1 MSGVGSEGVDVLV
14 VESGILRVEIS
25 YAGKTGWALAHN
37 QVPVVKNILVS
48 NSSESEASECAHL
61 ELTAR
66 IGSNLLFDITVPVP
80 ELRPGKTTAIAPR
93 FLEQTRL
100 DPNNPLLQATESQ
113 PGTLEAH
120 LRCEGSSTAES
131 ARTSLR
137 ILAPNEW
144 FHAPA
149 YFESLAAFAQPN
161 APQIPALV
169 RKVSDLL
176 KEATG
181 DASVQGYQAGTER
194 VLQIMSAV
202 YAVLAAEDIRYV
214 TPPASFENTGQR
226 IRTTE
231 EVLTAQAGT
240 CIDLVLAYAALAQA
254 CGLLPVIIL
263 VPGHA
268 LVGIATTED
277 GLREPVITEPA
288 AINNYLR
295 SGAVLALDATFYDA
309 SLSFSD
315 NLNRTKAQLTDG
327 TVLALIGL
335 TESHRDGLRPLPT
348 QAPPASALPDT
359 ATAGDTS
366 TSSTQL
372 SSPAADIRAAG
383 KLVQQLRLEDS
394 ADHLTLDTADPA
406 PARVQR
412 WKRELLDLT
421 LRNRLLNIKPAK
433 EVLEFEVRAGM
444 LADIDD
450 RISRGDRITM
460 RAQDDLSDNR
470 FLRGT
475 TDVSDLSDSE
485 VSSELSERGILFG
498 HVTDYRYADFFK
510 NLARTTKTLAEETG
524 SANLYLMLGTMR
536 YTSKNGKDARAPLFL
551 LPVRLRGG
559 SGRSRFTIQADNS
572 AEATPNHSLVEWLHQ
587 EHGVHITA
595 LSEPKLDDSGLD
607 IDYVLREISAAL
619 VRENLPFTV
628 TRDAYLGIAKFSTFG
643 MWRDLRDHWDIFME
657 SPVFEH
663 LTLHP
668 GESFVE
674 PGDLPPIEDITPNEA
689 ELNLPIPADGAQMR
703 VVSAAGK
710 GYSFVVEGPPGTGKS
725 QTITNIL
732 AHLLEQGK
740 RILFVAEKQAALDV
754 VKTRME
760 RIGLAPFILD
770 LHGGEQRPQAIR
782 DQLRGAID
790 ASVHYDMHRWDN
802 ARALLRSRLEPLAA
816 YPALV
821 HGMNAAGHS
830 LWSAVTASLDLGE
843 GAVAVVPQRCVTD
856 PNARATIAAIDEALP
871 NIAVRAR
878 STDLAAM
885 SAWRLVGPHHA
896 PLPELIRAFDG
907 LAIMASH
914 CEHYPEIADTLESV
928 PLADV
933 RKALD
938 GTTPLLDPAEARHL
952 ASSTWKIASVA
963 DKLARLAPEL
973 EFFTDLF
980 SPTFFA
986 YGETSSLTHA
996 LDDLAEGGFFGKK
1009 KRLAAY
1015 RSALIPA
1022 LPAGKEPDTEGE
1034 HSPDAVRAALGR
1046 LSYMRRAVADLETE
1060 LESIPGARQRVSV
1073 PLSDPSAPAVLAEAA
1088 SSLERSVELST
1099 RFPALVE
1106 LTRRTNNMD
1115 DVRAALEAISATWN
1129 SWVHAADLQLPAENQ
1144 RMSVFKEW
1152 YPRWSAAGRD
1162 SLAAAVEWRR
1172 ATAILRDNGLEEF
1185 QHQIEI
1191 GEVPDRDISLAFR
1204 RGVAS
1209 TSAEERMRSFSGH
1222 ISLSEQ
1228 NSSDLARLQE
1238 AFATIQGEAT
1248 QALPATLMARRSFRP
1263 GELHGKVGTLRR
1275 NLDRKRGARSF
1286 RSLLEEFTEEIL
1298 EATPCFFAS
1307 PASLATFVDP
1317 TAVVFDVVIF
1327 DEASQITVDQAMGA
1341 IGRAKAVII
1350 SGDSRQMPPTRFG
1363 KTGPF
1368 SGDDEDL
1375 DDPDRPLVETV
1386 VSDLESILSE
1396 AVESGLPRLWLSW
1409 HYRSRDESLIA
1420 FSNEAYY
1427 EGKLSSFP
1435 SPGSAGLF
1443 GGAGVSMRRVDG
1455 TFDRSRGATF
1465 RTNRVEAEEIVRD
1478 IHRRLNSPALAHQS
1492 IGVVTFNIQQRNL
1505 ILDLLEDSRDPLIRA
1520 AMEQEKDPLFVKNLE
1535 NVQGDE
1541 RDVIIF
1547 STAFSPREPGGPLPL
1562 NFGPLS
1568 REGGERRFNVAIT
1581 RARSEVLVVT
1591 SFDPED
1597 IDLNR
1602 TRSRGMQDLREYM
1615 LRARARTHNDG
1626 AAAAPADT
1634 DAEGSSAIPRALS
1647 INDNPV
1653 RDRLMHELRE
1663 RGWEVEG
1670 DYGLSSYT
1678 LDIVVR
1684 EPGSKVWLLAVMF
1697 DDEKWSSLPTVTD
1710 RDITPQLL
1718 TSMMGWLAV
1727 ERVWLPELRRDAAGV
1742 IDRIDASARA
1752 ARERYQEEER
1762 KAEKR
1767 QERAA
1772 KKLAG
1777 RKAKLTREAAAD
1789 SDAAPCEDLSQHGEL
1804 TPKPDL
1810 TRRDPVSA
1818 NRAPVRTH
1826 QDPDV
1831 EPALTWREV
1840 PSMQRSTPTK
1850 AKRAAE
1856 PAQRGTQEDPQ
1867 PTPQSAPQPKRS
1879 TIRVALKPATPENPT
1894 DTSEERWRFG
1904 EAWEK
1909 HGTQPGKSAR
1919 QTSASVDDWGADIPP
1934 CPAPLTLPD
1943 TSPLGSREELE
1954 FPMSTARTAEVREA
1968 VREMIEESAP
1978 LPLQSLRVA
1987 IVKRFGRQ
1995 RTSEKVNKI
2004 LDTFI
2009 PQDQIFVDDS
2019 EGQEFVWPE
2028 DVYPENWH
2036 YYRPYPGRIL
2046 SEIPL
2051 REIYNMARVL
2061 VEKYPGEYQWGQFP
2075 DEDFV
2080 RRILKEFSLLRL
2092 SPDSQAR
2099 VSEALLLYGK
2109 RQ

>member
-1 MSGVGSEGVDVLV
+1 M
-14 VESGILRVEIS
+14 
-25 YAGKTGWALAHN
+25 
-37 QVPVVKNILVS
+37 
-48 NSSESEASECAHL
+48 
-61 ELTAR
+61 
-66 IGSNLLFDITVPVP
+66 
-80 ELRPGKTTAIAPR
+80 
-93 FLEQTRL
+93 
-100 DPNNPLLQATESQ
+100 
-113 PGTLEAH
+113 
-120 LRCEGSSTAES
+120 
-131 ARTSLR
+131 
-137 ILAPNEW
+137 
-144 FHAPA
+144 
-149 YFESLAAFAQPN
+149 
-161 APQIPALV
+161 
-169 RKVSDLL
+169 
-176 KEATG
+176 
-181 DASVQGYQAGTER
+181 
-194 VLQIMSAV
+194 
-202 YAVLAAEDIRYV
+202 
-214 TPPASFENTGQR
+214 
-226 IRTTE
+226 
-231 EVLTAQAGT
+231 
-240 CIDLVLAYAALAQA
+240 
-254 CGLLPVIIL
+254 
-263 VPGHA
+263 
-268 LVGIATTED
+268 
-277 GLREPVITEPA
+277 
-288 AINNYLR
+288 
-295 SGAVLALDATFYDA
+295 
-309 SLSFSD
+309 
-315 NLNRTKAQLTDG
+315 
-327 TVLALIGL
+327 
-335 TESHRDGLRPLPT
+335 
-348 QAPPASALPDT
+348 
-359 ATAGDTS
+359 
-366 TSSTQL
+366 
-372 SSPAADIRAAG
+372 
-383 KLVQQLRLEDS
+383 
-394 ADHLTLDTADPA
+394 
-406 PARVQR
+406 
-412 WKRELLDLT
+412 
-421 LRNRLLNIKPAK
+421 
-433 EVLEFEVRAGM
+433 
-444 LADIDD
+444 
-450 RISRGDRITM
+450 
-460 RAQDDLSDNR
+460 
-470 FLRGT
+470 
-475 TDVSDLSDSE
+475 
-485 VSSELSERGILFG
+485 
-498 HVTDYRYADFFK
+498 
-510 NLARTTKTLAEETG
+510 
-524 SANLYLMLGTMR
+524 
-536 YTSKNGKDARAPLFL
+536 
-551 LPVRLRGG
+551 
-559 SGRSRFTIQADNS
+559 
-572 AEATPNHSLVEWLHQ
+572 
-587 EHGVHITA
+587 
-595 LSEPKLDDSGLD
+595 
-607 IDYVLREISAAL
+607 
-619 VRENLPFTV
+619 
-628 TRDAYLGIAKFSTFG
+628 
-643 MWRDLRDHWDIFME
+643 
-657 SPVFEH
+657 
-663 LTLHP
+663 
-668 GESFVE
+668 
-674 PGDLPPIEDITPNEA
+674 
-689 ELNLPIPADGAQMR
+689 
-703 VVSAAGK
+703 
-710 GYSFVVEGPPGTGKS
+710 
-725 QTITNIL
+725 
-732 AHLLEQGK
+732 
-740 RILFVAEKQAALDV
+740 
-754 VKTRME
+754 
-760 RIGLAPFILD
+760 
-770 LHGGEQRPQAIR
+770 
-782 DQLRGAID
+782 
-790 ASVHYDMHRWDN
+790 
-802 ARALLRSRLEPLAA
+802 
-816 YPALV
+816 
-821 HGMNAAGHS
+821 
-830 LWSAVTASLDLGE
+830 
-843 GAVAVVPQRCVTD
+843 
-856 PNARATIAAIDEALP
+856 
-871 NIAVRAR
+871 
-878 STDLAAM
+878 
-885 SAWRLVGPHHA
+885 
-896 PLPELIRAFDG
+896 
-907 LAIMASH
+907 
-914 CEHYPEIADTLESV
+914 
-928 PLADV
+928 
-933 RKALD
+933 
-938 GTTPLLDPAEARHL
+938 
-952 ASSTWKIASVA
+952 
-963 DKLARLAPEL
+963 
-973 EFFTDLF
+973 
-980 SPTFFA
+980 
-986 YGETSSLTHA
+986 
-996 LDDLAEGGFFGKK
+996 
-1009 KRLAAY
+1009 AAY

-1022 LPAGKEPDTEGE
+1022 LPAGREPDIEGK
-1034 HSPDAVRAALGR
+1034 HSPDTVRAALGR
-1046 LSYMRRAVADLETE
+1046 LSYMRRALADLETE
-1060 LESIPGARQRVSV
+1060 LENIPGARQRVSV
-1073 PLSDPSAPAVLAEAA
+1073 ALSDPSAPAALAEAA
-1088 SSLERSVELST
+1088 DSLQRSLELST

-1106 LTRRTNNMD
+1106 LTRRAGSLD
-1115 DVRAALEAISATWN
+1115 DARAALDIISSTWDAWAT
-1129 SWVHAADLQLPAENQ
+1129 AANLQLPSEN
-1144 RMSVFKEW
+1144 RWMSVFREW

-1162 SLAAAVEWRR
+1162 SLAAAVEWHR
-1172 ATAILRDNGLEEF
+1172 ATAILRKNGLEEF
-1185 QHQIEI
+1185 QHQIEM

-1209 TSAEERMRSFSGH
+1209 TSAEERMRAFSGH

-1228 NSSDLARLQE
+1228 NSSDLTRLQE

-1435 SPGSAGLF
+1435 SPGNAALF
-1443 GGAGVSMRRVDG
+1443 GGAGVSMRRVSG

-1615 LRARARTHNDG
+1615 LRARARTQNDG
-1626 AAAAPADT
+1626 AAPALADSA
-1634 DAEGSSAIPRALS
+1634 AEGSSALPRALS

-1727 ERVWLPELRRDAAGV
+1727 ERVWLPELRRDPDGV
-1742 IDRIDASARA
+1742 IDRIDASARKA
-1752 ARERYQEEER
+1752 KERYAAEER

-1777 RKAKLTREAAAD
+1777 RKAKLARAAAAD
-1789 SDAAPCEDLSQHGEL
+1789 GDAAPSEEL
-1804 TPKPDL
+1804 TPAPE
-1810 TRRDPVSA
+1810 SS
-1818 NRAPVRTH
+1818 RAPVSNH
-1826 QDPDV
+1826 KDPDA
-1831 EPALTWREV
+1831 ESALTWREV
-1840 PSMQRSTPTK
+1840 PSAHRNTHTK

-1856 PAQRGTQEDPQ
+1856 PAQHGTQEDPQ

-1909 HGTQPGKSAR
+1909 HGTKPGESVR
-1919 QTSASVDDWGADIPP
+1919 HISESVDDWGTDIPP

-2019 EGQEFVWPE
+2019 DGQEFVWPE

-2036 YYRPYPGRIL
+2036 YYRPYPGRGIN
-2046 SEIPL
+2046 EIPL

-2061 VEKYPGEYQWGQFP
+2061 VDKYPEEYRWGEYP

-2099 VSEALLLYGK
+2099 VSEAVLLYGNEH
-2109 RQ
+2109 RD

>member
-1 MSGVGSEGVDVLV
+1 MSGVGSEGIDVLV

-37 QVPVVKNILVS
+37 QVPVIKNILATNTS
-48 NSSESEASECAHL
+48 DSEASEPAHL
-61 ELTAR
+61 DLSAR
-66 IGSNLLFDITVPVP
+66 IGADSLFDLTVPLP
-80 ELRPGKTTAIAPR
+80 ELRPGKATPVAPR
-93 FLEQTRL
+93 FLAHTRL
-100 DPNNPLLQATESQ
+100 DPSTPLLQATESQ

-120 LRCEGSSTAES
+120 LRTEGNS
-131 ARTSLR
+131 AAGYARADIR

-181 DASVQGYQAGTER
+181 DASVQGYQAGIER

-231 EVLTAQAGT
+231 EVLTAKAGT
-240 CIDLVLAYAALAQA
+240 CIDLVLTYAALAQS

-268 LVGIATTED
+268 LVGIASTED

-288 AINNYLR
+288 SINNYLR
-295 SGAVLALDATFYDA
+295 SGAVLALDAAFYDA
-309 SLSFSD
+309 ALSFPD
-315 NLNRTKAQLTDG
+315 NLNRTKAKLTDG

-335 TESHRDGLRPLPT
+335 AESHRDGLRPLPT
-348 QAPPASALPDT
+348 QAPPATALPNASST
-359 ATAGDTS
+359 ASATAEAEAATAAPH
-366 TSSTQL
+366 TH
-372 SSPAADIRAAG
+372 SPAADIRAAG
-383 KLVQQLRLEDS
+383 KLAQQLAGEDS
-394 ADHLTLDTADPA
+394 ADYLTLDTSDAA

-475 TDVSDLSDSE
+475 TDVSDLSDAE
-485 VSSELSERGILFG
+485 VSDELSERGILFG
-498 HVTDYRYADFFK
+498 HVTEYRYAEFFK

-536 YTSKNGKDARAPLFL
+536 YTSKNGKDASAPLFL
-551 LPVRLRGG
+551 LPVRLGGG

-595 LSEPKLDDSGLD
+595 LSEPKLDASGLD
-607 IDYVLREISAAL
+607 IDYALREISAAL

-628 TRDAYLGIAKFSTFG
+628 TRDVYLGIAKFSTFG

-663 LTLHP
+663 LTLRP

-674 PGDLPPIEDITPNEA
+674 PGDLPPIEQVTPNEA

-703 VVSAAGK
+703 VVSAAGQ

-740 RILFVAEKQAALDV
+740 RVLFVAEKQAALDV

-802 ARALLRSRLEPLAA
+802 ARALLRSHLEPLAA

-843 GAVAVVPQRCVTD
+843 GAVAIVPQRFVTD
-856 PNARATIAAIDEALP
+856 PNARATIATIDEALP

-885 SAWRLVGPHHA
+885 AAWQLVGPYHA
-896 PLPELIRAFDG
+896 PLPELIQAFDG
-907 LAIMASH
+907 LAAMAAQ
-914 CEHYPEIADTLESV
+914 CERYPELADTLESV
-928 PLADV
+928 PLSDV

-938 GTTPLLDPAEARHL
+938 GTSPLLDPDEARQL
-952 ASSTWKIASVA
+952 ASSTWKIATVA
-963 DKLARLAPEL
+963 DKLSRLAPEL
-973 EFFTDLF
+973 EFFTDIF
-980 SPTFFA
+980 SPAFFA
-986 YGETSSLTHA
+986 YGDTSALTRA
-996 LDDLAEGGFFGKK
+996 LDELAEGGFFGKK
-1009 KRLAAY
+1009 KRVAAY

-1022 LPAGKEPDTEGE
+1022 LPAGREPDIEGK
-1034 HSPDAVRAALGR
+1034 HSPDTVRAALGR
-1046 LSYMRRAVADLETE
+1046 LSYMRRALADLETE
-1060 LESIPGARQRVSV
+1060 LENIPGARQRVSV
-1073 PLSDPSAPAVLAEAA
+1073 ALSDPSAPAALAEAA
-1088 SSLERSVELST
+1088 DSLQRSLELST

-1106 LTRRTNNMD
+1106 LTRRAGSLD
-1115 DVRAALEAISATWN
+1115 DARAALDIISSTWDAWAT
-1129 SWVHAADLQLPAENQ
+1129 AANLQLPSEN
-1144 RMSVFKEW
+1144 RWMSVFREW

-1162 SLAAAVEWRR
+1162 SLAAAVEWHR
-1172 ATAILRDNGLEEF
+1172 ATAILRKNGLEEF
-1185 QHQIEI
+1185 QHQIEM

-1209 TSAEERMRSFSGH
+1209 TSAEERMRAFSGH

-1228 NSSDLARLQE
+1228 NSSDLTRLQE

-1435 SPGSAGLF
+1435 SPGNAALF
-1443 GGAGVSMRRVDG
+1443 GGAGVSMRRVSG

-1615 LRARARTHNDG
+1615 LRARARTQNDG
-1626 AAAAPADT
+1626 AAPALADSA
-1634 DAEGSSAIPRALS
+1634 AEGSSALPRALS

-1727 ERVWLPELRRDAAGV
+1727 ERVWLPELRRDPDGV
-1742 IDRIDASARA
+1742 IDRIDASARKA
-1752 ARERYQEEER
+1752 KERYAAEER

-1777 RKAKLTREAAAD
+1777 RKAKLARAAAAD
-1789 SDAAPCEDLSQHGEL
+1789 GDAAPSEEL
-1804 TPKPDL
+1804 TPAPE
-1810 TRRDPVSA
+1810 SS
-1818 NRAPVRTH
+1818 RAPVSNH
-1826 QDPDV
+1826 KDPDA
-1831 EPALTWREV
+1831 ESALTWREV
-1840 PSMQRSTPTK
+1840 PSAHRNTHTK

-1856 PAQRGTQEDPQ
+1856 PAQHGTQEDPQ

-1909 HGTQPGKSAR
+1909 HGTKPGESVR
-1919 QTSASVDDWGADIPP
+1919 HISESVDDWGTDIPP

-2019 EGQEFVWPE
+2019 DGQEFVWPE

-2036 YYRPYPGRIL
+2036 YYRPYPGRGIN
-2046 SEIPL
+2046 EIPL

-2061 VEKYPGEYQWGQFP
+2061 VDKYPEEYRWGEYP

-2099 VSEALLLYGK
+2099 VSEAVLLYGNEH
-2109 RQ
+2109 RD

>member
-907 LAIMASH
+907 LAIMAAH
-914 CEHYPEIADTLESV
+914 CEHYPEIVDTLESV

-973 EFFTDLF
+973 KFFTDLF

-986 YGETSSLTHA
+986 YGETSSLTH
-996 LDDLAEGGFFGKK
+996 
-1009 KRLAAY
+1009 
-1015 RSALIPA
+1015 S
-1022 LPAGKEPDTEGE
+1022 
-1034 HSPDAVRAALGR
+1034 
-1046 LSYMRRAVADLETE
+1046 
-1060 LESIPGARQRVSV
+1060 
-1073 PLSDPSAPAVLAEAA
+1073 
-1088 SSLERSVELST
+1088 
-1099 RFPALVE
+1099 
-1106 LTRRTNNMD
+1106 
-1115 DVRAALEAISATWN
+1115 
-1129 SWVHAADLQLPAENQ
+1129 
-1144 RMSVFKEW
+1144 
-1152 YPRWSAAGRD
+1152 
-1162 SLAAAVEWRR
+1162 
-1172 ATAILRDNGLEEF
+1172 
-1185 QHQIEI
+1185 
-1191 GEVPDRDISLAFR
+1191 
-1204 RGVAS
+1204 
-1209 TSAEERMRSFSGH
+1209 
-1222 ISLSEQ
+1222 
-1228 NSSDLARLQE
+1228 
-1238 AFATIQGEAT
+1238 
-1248 QALPATLMARRSFRP
+1248 
-1263 GELHGKVGTLRR
+1263 
-1275 NLDRKRGARSF
+1275 
-1286 RSLLEEFTEEIL
+1286 
-1298 EATPCFFAS
+1298 
-1307 PASLATFVDP
+1307 
-1317 TAVVFDVVIF
+1317 
-1327 DEASQITVDQAMGA
+1327 
-1341 IGRAKAVII
+1341 
-1350 SGDSRQMPPTRFG
+1350 
-1363 KTGPF
+1363 
-1368 SGDDEDL
+1368 
-1375 DDPDRPLVETV
+1375 
-1386 VSDLESILSE
+1386 
-1396 AVESGLPRLWLSW
+1396 
-1409 HYRSRDESLIA
+1409 
-1420 FSNEAYY
+1420 
-1427 EGKLSSFP
+1427 
-1435 SPGSAGLF
+1435 
-1443 GGAGVSMRRVDG
+1443 
-1455 TFDRSRGATF
+1455 
-1465 RTNRVEAEEIVRD
+1465 
-1478 IHRRLNSPALAHQS
+1478 
-1492 IGVVTFNIQQRNL
+1492 
-1505 ILDLLEDSRDPLIRA
+1505 
-1520 AMEQEKDPLFVKNLE
+1520 
-1535 NVQGDE
+1535 
-1541 RDVIIF
+1541 
-1547 STAFSPREPGGPLPL
+1547 
-1562 NFGPLS
+1562 
-1568 REGGERRFNVAIT
+1568 
-1581 RARSEVLVVT
+1581 RAR
-1591 SFDPED
+1591 
-1597 IDLNR
+1597 
-1602 TRSRGMQDLREYM
+1602 
-1615 LRARARTHNDG
+1615 
-1626 AAAAPADT
+1626 
-1634 DAEGSSAIPRALS
+1634 
-1647 INDNPV
+1647 
-1653 RDRLMHELRE
+1653 
-1663 RGWEVEG
+1663 
-1670 DYGLSSYT
+1670 
-1678 LDIVVR
+1678 
-1684 EPGSKVWLLAVMF
+1684 
-1697 DDEKWSSLPTVTD
+1697 
-1710 RDITPQLL
+1710 
-1718 TSMMGWLAV
+1718 
-1727 ERVWLPELRRDAAGV
+1727 
-1742 IDRIDASARA
+1742 
-1752 ARERYQEEER
+1752 
-1762 KAEKR
+1762 
-1767 QERAA
+1767 
-1772 KKLAG
+1772 
-1777 RKAKLTREAAAD
+1777 
-1789 SDAAPCEDLSQHGEL
+1789 
-1804 TPKPDL
+1804 
-1810 TRRDPVSA
+1810 
-1818 NRAPVRTH
+1818 
-1826 QDPDV
+1826 
-1831 EPALTWREV
+1831 
-1840 PSMQRSTPTK
+1840 
-1850 AKRAAE
+1850 
-1856 PAQRGTQEDPQ
+1856 
-1867 PTPQSAPQPKRS
+1867 
-1879 TIRVALKPATPENPT
+1879 
-1894 DTSEERWRFG
+1894 
-1904 EAWEK
+1904 
-1909 HGTQPGKSAR
+1909 
-1919 QTSASVDDWGADIPP
+1919 
-1934 CPAPLTLPD
+1934 
-1943 TSPLGSREELE
+1943 
-1954 FPMSTARTAEVREA
+1954 
-1968 VREMIEESAP
+1968 
-1978 LPLQSLRVA
+1978 
-1987 IVKRFGRQ
+1987 
-1995 RTSEKVNKI
+1995 
-2004 LDTFI
+2004 
-2009 PQDQIFVDDS
+2009 
-2019 EGQEFVWPE
+2019 
-2028 DVYPENWH
+2028 
-2036 YYRPYPGRIL
+2036 
-2046 SEIPL
+2046 
-2051 REIYNMARVL
+2051 
-2061 VEKYPGEYQWGQFP
+2061 
-2075 DEDFV
+2075 
-2080 RRILKEFSLLRL
+2080 
-2092 SPDSQAR
+2092 
-2099 VSEALLLYGK
+2099 
-2109 RQ
+2109 

>member
-1 MSGVGSEGVDVLV
+1 
-14 VESGILRVEIS
+14 
-25 YAGKTGWALAHN
+25 
-37 QVPVVKNILVS
+37 
-48 NSSESEASECAHL
+48 
-61 ELTAR
+61 
-66 IGSNLLFDITVPVP
+66 
-80 ELRPGKTTAIAPR
+80 
-93 FLEQTRL
+93 
-100 DPNNPLLQATESQ
+100 
-113 PGTLEAH
+113 
-120 LRCEGSSTAES
+120 
-131 ARTSLR
+131 
-137 ILAPNEW
+137 
-144 FHAPA
+144 
-149 YFESLAAFAQPN
+149 
-161 APQIPALV
+161 
-169 RKVSDLL
+169 
-176 KEATG
+176 
-181 DASVQGYQAGTER
+181 
-194 VLQIMSAV
+194 
-202 YAVLAAEDIRYV
+202 
-214 TPPASFENTGQR
+214 
-226 IRTTE
+226 
-231 EVLTAQAGT
+231 
-240 CIDLVLAYAALAQA
+240 
-254 CGLLPVIIL
+254 
-263 VPGHA
+263 
-268 LVGIATTED
+268 
-277 GLREPVITEPA
+277 
-288 AINNYLR
+288 
-295 SGAVLALDATFYDA
+295 
-309 SLSFSD
+309 
-315 NLNRTKAQLTDG
+315 
-327 TVLALIGL
+327 
-335 TESHRDGLRPLPT
+335 
-348 QAPPASALPDT
+348 
-359 ATAGDTS
+359 
-366 TSSTQL
+366 
-372 SSPAADIRAAG
+372 
-383 KLVQQLRLEDS
+383 
-394 ADHLTLDTADPA
+394 
-406 PARVQR
+406 
-412 WKRELLDLT
+412 
-421 LRNRLLNIKPAK
+421 
-433 EVLEFEVRAGM
+433 
-444 LADIDD
+444 
-450 RISRGDRITM
+450 
-460 RAQDDLSDNR
+460 
-470 FLRGT
+470 
-475 TDVSDLSDSE
+475 
-485 VSSELSERGILFG
+485 
-498 HVTDYRYADFFK
+498 
-510 NLARTTKTLAEETG
+510 
-524 SANLYLMLGTMR
+524 
-536 YTSKNGKDARAPLFL
+536 
-551 LPVRLRGG
+551 
-559 SGRSRFTIQADNS
+559 
-572 AEATPNHSLVEWLHQ
+572 
-587 EHGVHITA
+587 
-595 LSEPKLDDSGLD
+595 
-607 IDYVLREISAAL
+607 
-619 VRENLPFTV
+619 
-628 TRDAYLGIAKFSTFG
+628 
-643 MWRDLRDHWDIFME
+643 
-657 SPVFEH
+657 
-663 LTLHP
+663 
-668 GESFVE
+668 
-674 PGDLPPIEDITPNEA
+674 
-689 ELNLPIPADGAQMR
+689 
-703 VVSAAGK
+703 
-710 GYSFVVEGPPGTGKS
+710 
-725 QTITNIL
+725 
-732 AHLLEQGK
+732 
-740 RILFVAEKQAALDV
+740 
-754 VKTRME
+754 
-760 RIGLAPFILD
+760 
-770 LHGGEQRPQAIR
+770 
-782 DQLRGAID
+782 
-790 ASVHYDMHRWDN
+790 
-802 ARALLRSRLEPLAA
+802 
-816 YPALV
+816 
-821 HGMNAAGHS
+821 MNAAGHS

-907 LAIMASH
+907 LAIMAAH

-973 EFFTDLF
+973 KFFTDLF

-1022 LPAGKEPDTEGE
+1022 LPAGKEPDIEGE
-1034 HSPDAVRAALGR
+1034 HSPDTVRAALGR

-1073 PLSDPSAPAVLAEAA
+1073 PLSDPSAPAALAEAA

-1106 LTRRTNNMD
+1106 LTRRANNMD
-1115 DVRAALEAISATWN
+1115 DVRAALEVISASWN
-1129 SWVHAADLQLPAENQ
+1129 SWVHAADLQLPAEN
-1144 RMSVFKEW
+1144 RWMSVFKEW

-1185 QHQIEI
+1185 QHQIEM

-2099 VSEALLLYGK
+2099 VSEALLLEGVK
-2109 RQ
+2109 WFV

>member
-1 MSGVGSEGVDVLV
+1 M
-14 VESGILRVEIS
+14 
-25 YAGKTGWALAHN
+25 
-37 QVPVVKNILVS
+37 
-48 NSSESEASECAHL
+48 
-61 ELTAR
+61 
-66 IGSNLLFDITVPVP
+66 
-80 ELRPGKTTAIAPR
+80 
-93 FLEQTRL
+93 
-100 DPNNPLLQATESQ
+100 
-113 PGTLEAH
+113 
-120 LRCEGSSTAES
+120 
-131 ARTSLR
+131 
-137 ILAPNEW
+137 
-144 FHAPA
+144 
-149 YFESLAAFAQPN
+149 
-161 APQIPALV
+161 
-169 RKVSDLL
+169 
-176 KEATG
+176 
-181 DASVQGYQAGTER
+181 
-194 VLQIMSAV
+194 
-202 YAVLAAEDIRYV
+202 
-214 TPPASFENTGQR
+214 
-226 IRTTE
+226 
-231 EVLTAQAGT
+231 
-240 CIDLVLAYAALAQA
+240 
-254 CGLLPVIIL
+254 
-263 VPGHA
+263 
-268 LVGIATTED
+268 
-277 GLREPVITEPA
+277 
-288 AINNYLR
+288 
-295 SGAVLALDATFYDA
+295 
-309 SLSFSD
+309 
-315 NLNRTKAQLTDG
+315 
-327 TVLALIGL
+327 
-335 TESHRDGLRPLPT
+335 
-348 QAPPASALPDT
+348 
-359 ATAGDTS
+359 
-366 TSSTQL
+366 
-372 SSPAADIRAAG
+372 
-383 KLVQQLRLEDS
+383 
-394 ADHLTLDTADPA
+394 
-406 PARVQR
+406 
-412 WKRELLDLT
+412 
-421 LRNRLLNIKPAK
+421 
-433 EVLEFEVRAGM
+433 
-444 LADIDD
+444 
-450 RISRGDRITM
+450 
-460 RAQDDLSDNR
+460 
-470 FLRGT
+470 
-475 TDVSDLSDSE
+475 
-485 VSSELSERGILFG
+485 
-498 HVTDYRYADFFK
+498 
-510 NLARTTKTLAEETG
+510 
-524 SANLYLMLGTMR
+524 
-536 YTSKNGKDARAPLFL
+536 
-551 LPVRLRGG
+551 
-559 SGRSRFTIQADNS
+559 
-572 AEATPNHSLVEWLHQ
+572 
-587 EHGVHITA
+587 
-595 LSEPKLDDSGLD
+595 
-607 IDYVLREISAAL
+607 
-619 VRENLPFTV
+619 
-628 TRDAYLGIAKFSTFG
+628 
-643 MWRDLRDHWDIFME
+643 
-657 SPVFEH
+657 
-663 LTLHP
+663 
-668 GESFVE
+668 
-674 PGDLPPIEDITPNEA
+674 
-689 ELNLPIPADGAQMR
+689 
-703 VVSAAGK
+703 
-710 GYSFVVEGPPGTGKS
+710 
-725 QTITNIL
+725 
-732 AHLLEQGK
+732 
-740 RILFVAEKQAALDV
+740 
-754 VKTRME
+754 
-760 RIGLAPFILD
+760 
-770 LHGGEQRPQAIR
+770 
-782 DQLRGAID
+782 
-790 ASVHYDMHRWDN
+790 
-802 ARALLRSRLEPLAA
+802 
-816 YPALV
+816 
-821 HGMNAAGHS
+821 
-830 LWSAVTASLDLGE
+830 
-843 GAVAVVPQRCVTD
+843 
-856 PNARATIAAIDEALP
+856 
-871 NIAVRAR
+871 
-878 STDLAAM
+878 
-885 SAWRLVGPHHA
+885 
-896 PLPELIRAFDG
+896 
-907 LAIMASH
+907 
-914 CEHYPEIADTLESV
+914 
-928 PLADV
+928 
-933 RKALD
+933 
-938 GTTPLLDPAEARHL
+938 
-952 ASSTWKIASVA
+952 
-963 DKLARLAPEL
+963 
-973 EFFTDLF
+973 
-980 SPTFFA
+980 
-986 YGETSSLTHA
+986 
-996 LDDLAEGGFFGKK
+996 
-1009 KRLAAY
+1009 AAY

-1022 LPAGKEPDTEGE
+1022 LPAGKEPDIEGE
-1034 HSPDAVRAALGR
+1034 HSPDTVRAALGR

-1073 PLSDPSAPAVLAEAA
+1073 PLSDPSAPAALAEAA

-1106 LTRRTNNMD
+1106 LTRRANNMD
-1115 DVRAALEAISATWN
+1115 DVRAALEVISASWN
-1129 SWVHAADLQLPAENQ
+1129 SWVHAADLQLPAEN
-1144 RMSVFKEW
+1144 RWMSVFKEW

-1185 QHQIEI
+1185 QHQIEM